1 VERERERERELRRE
15 QEQETKTMQ
24 SRQIVGEKKE
34 DNDDQR
40 VQLDSGSALQQC
52 LDHIPITSISGINN
66 SCGTY

>member
-1 VERERERERELRRE
+1 
-15 QEQETKTMQ
+15 MQ

-40 VQLDSGSALQQC
+40 VQLDSGTALQQC

-66 SCGTY
+66 SLGRHYFLHLVFC